1 MVMSDILKEVQDFLE
16 DMHIA
21 DAYETVRRSQELHEK
36 VKAARAQS
44 GQDLAM
50 ACAYCGGA
58 EKVPAQQGI
67 VPEGWKSIVDR
78 IVPDISPE
86 PDQNEYPAEWSVWAD
101 RQRIRRELSLLS
113 TPTTPQAD
121 GWVRCDERLPTYR
134 DSDEYG
140 DVWAMSKL
148 YDVKKMP
155 WSSVRADFESHW
167 MPTGLKRPQPPKQEG
182 KGDE

>member
-1 MVMSDILKEVQDFLE
+1 
-16 DMHIA
+16 
-21 DAYETVRRSQELHEK
+21 
-36 VKAARAQS
+36 
-44 GQDLAM
+44 
-50 ACAYCGGA
+50 
-58 EKVPAQQGI
+58 

-86 PDQNEYPAEWSVWAD
+86 PDQNEYPAEWSLWAD

-113 TPTTPQAD
+113 TPTKPQADGWVLVPADHLPEVMEKAAVAAAREYTARTGGNCMKTIYKALVKAAPQPPAGGPPQAD

-140 DVWAMSKL
+140 DVWVMSKL
-148 YDVKKMP
+148 YGVKKMP

-167 MPTGLKRPQPPKQEG
+167 MPTGLKRPQPPQEG
-182 KGDE
+182 E